1 MYSSSTD
8 SGHQMGIRQKILLIL
23 ASVLV
28 VSLTIHGWLILDE
41 QREEALSDLRHRG
54 ADISHFLAK
63 AVAYSVIGY
72 DYHTLQ
78 LLMNEIVATEA
89 VNHARVTNLAGKTM
103 AEAGNPH
110 DPDTLTFEQPVQL
123 EGEVIGHLV
132 LGMSTRPLHRRLAEH
147 HVSLFSRQMLII
159 LLIILGELLALSW
172 FIVRPVRRMITVLD
186 SSDEDDP
193 PRLPV
198 TSRDEFG
205 QLASRFNHLVD
216 RLRQA
221 NRRLRHDAHRSGAE
235 LDVSREQIREQAAEL
250 RRIQRELHRLSR
262 LDDLTS
268 AFTRRYFNERMDEA
282 VELANEQ
289 GEPVSLILVDIDHL
303 KIVNDVHGHHVGDRL
318 LQIVARTLQDALRE
332 SDQLFRICGG
342 EFAVLAWHTG
352 AETATWE
359 AEQLRKA
366 VENIALE
373 LDDKTLHPTVS
384 LGVATIPDRGRETT
398 RDYFYLCADRA
409 LYHAKQHGRN
419 QVVHCHALNL
429 EPITQLTDRE
439 P

>member
-1 MYSSSTD
+1 
-8 SGHQMGIRQKILLIL
+8 MGIRQKILLIL

-41 QREEALSDLRHRG
+41 QREEAVADLQHRG

-78 LLMNEIVATEA
+78 LLMNEVVATDA
-89 VNHARVTNLAGKTM
+89 VNHAQVINLTGKIM

-123 EGEVIGHLV
+123 DGELIGHLV
-132 LGMSTRPLHRRLAEH
+132 LGMSTRPLNRRMAEH

-159 LLIILGELLALSW
+159 LLIIAGELLALSW
-172 FIVRPVRRMITVLD
+172 FIVRPVRRMITLLAQ
-186 SSDEDDP
+186 SDEDDP

-198 TSRDEFG
+198 TSHDEFG
-205 QLASRFNHLVD
+205 QLARHFNHLLD
-216 RLRQA
+216 RLKQA
-221 NRRLRHDAHRSGAE
+221 NRQLRHDVHRSGAE

-250 RRIQRELHRLSR
+250 RRIQGELHRLSR

-268 AFTRRYFNERMDEA
+268 AYTRRFFNERMNDA
-282 VELANEQ
+282 VEAANEE
-289 GEPVSLILVDIDHL
+289 GEPVSLLLVDIDHL

-318 LQIVARTLQDALRE
+318 LQTVARTLQATLRE

-352 AETATWE
+352 AETATWQ
-359 AEQLRKA
+359 AEQLRAA
-366 VENIALE
+366 VERITLT
-373 LDDKTLHPTVS
+373 LGDKTVQPTAS
-384 LGVATIPDRGRETT
+384 IGVATIPDRDRETS

-419 QVVHCHALNL
+419 KVVHCHTLSL

-439 P
+439 S

>member
-1 MYSSSTD
+1 
-8 SGHQMGIRQKILLIL
+8 MGIRQKILLIL

-41 QREEALSDLRHRG
+41 QREEAVAELQHRG

-78 LLMNEIVATEA
+78 LLMNEVVATDA
-89 VNHARVTNLAGKTM
+89 VNHAQIINLTGKTM

-110 DPDTLTFEQPVQL
+110 DPDTLNFEQPVQL
-123 EGEVIGHLV
+123 DGELIGHLV
-132 LGMSTRPLHRRLAEH
+132 LGMSTRPLNRRMAEH

-159 LLIILGELLALSW
+159 LLIIAGELLALSW
-172 FIVRPVRRMITVLD
+172 FIVRPVRRMITLLAQ
-186 SSDEDDP
+186 SDEDDP

-198 TSRDEFG
+198 TSHDEFG
-205 QLASRFNHLVD
+205 QLARHFNHLLD
-216 RLRQA
+216 RLKQA
-221 NRRLRHDAHRSGAE
+221 NRQLRHDVHRSGAE

-250 RRIQRELHRLSR
+250 RRIQGELHRLSR

-268 AFTRRYFNERMDEA
+268 AYTRRFFNERMNDA
-282 VELANEQ
+282 VEAANEE
-289 GEPVSLILVDIDHL
+289 GEPVSLLLVDIDHL

-318 LQIVARTLQDALRE
+318 LQTVARTLQAALRE

-352 AETATWE
+352 AETATWQ
-359 AEQLRKA
+359 AEQLRGA
-366 VENIALE
+366 VERITLT
-373 LDDKTLHPTVS
+373 LGDKTVQPTAS
-384 LGVATIPDRGRETT
+384 IGVATIPDRDRETS

-419 QVVHCHALNL
+419 KVVHCHTLSL

-439 P
+439 S